1 MCGFIAQLVEHRTG
15 IAEVTGSNPVEA
27 LIFFRLLLSNC
38 SNWKINCDDHSSLH
52 LLPQFKYM
60 NYYSGFRRKAR
71 VIKCN
76 RFPRQK
82 GGHGPRRSMRRLRKL
97 GTRNTTLLACGRKFW
112 QVSRHKRSSRIQ
124 RCRSFSERVG
134 PRIIFFKA
142 SQVSSCS
149 KRSRGVTTE
158 PIACGFCCY
167 FRS

>member
-1 MCGFIAQLVEHRTG
+1 MKNDHR
-15 IAEVTGSNPVEA
+15 SPPHWSPH
-27 LIFFRLLLSNC
+27 FFRLLLSNC
-38 SNWKINCDDHSSLH
+38 LNWKFTAMIVLH
-52 LLPQFKYM
+52 FDLQPQFKYM

-82 GGHGPRRSMRRLRKL
+82 GGHGPRRSMCRLRKL
-97 GTRNTTLLACGRKFW
+97 GTRDTTLLACDKGFW
-112 QVSRHKRSSRIQ
+112 QVSRHNRSSRIQ

-149 KRSRGVTTE
+149 ERSRGITTE